1 MILLLQMEIAVV
13 VIAFNEE
20 DRLANALKSVK
31 DIAAEIIVVDSYSQD
46 NTVEVAKQFT
56 NKVFRRKWTN
66 YSDQKNFAN
75 SKASYPWILSLDA
88 DECLS
93 PQLQEEILKLK
104 YEEPDV
110 SAFSM
115 PRKVLYLGK
124 WIRHSG
130 WYPDRKLRL
139 FRKEKAL
146 WEGEYVHERL
156 VYDGR
161 ILKLKGDIHHFTYRS
176 ISDHLERINIFSSLG
191 AKKLYA
197 EKKKCRWF
205 HLVYLPSLRFLK
217 SFFWNAGFLDG
228 YAGFVISVL
237 HGYAVFARYVKLR
250 EIWKKGERIEPFPT

>member
-1 MILLLQMEIAVV
+1 MEISVV
-13 VIAFNEE
+13 IIAFNEE

-31 DIAAEIIVVDSYSQD
+31 GIAAEIIVVDSNSQD

-75 SKASYPWILSLDA
+75 SKASCPWILSLDA
-88 DECLS
+88 DESLS

-104 YEEPDV
+104 DEETDV

-115 PRKVLYLGK
+115 PRKVYYLGK

-146 WEGEYVHERL
+146 WEGEYVHEKL
-156 VYDGR
+156 VVDGR
-161 ILKLKGDIHHFTYRS
+161 IFKLKGDIHHFTYRG
-176 ISDHLERINIFSSLG
+176 ISEVVFLESGIPGWIRRLCHCGSGRLCCF
-191 AKKLYA
+191 YP
-197 EKKKCRWF
+197 
-205 HLVYLPSLRFLK
+205 VY
-217 SFFWNAGFLDG
+217 
-228 YAGFVISVL
+228 
-237 HGYAVFARYVKLR
+237 
-250 EIWKKGERIEPFPT
+250 

>member
-1 MILLLQMEIAVV
+1 MILLLQMEISVV
-13 VIAFNEE
+13 IIAFNEE

-75 SKASYPWILSLDA
+75 SKASCPWILSLDA
-88 DECLS
+88 DEYLS
-93 PQLQEEILKLK
+93 SQLQEEILKLK
-104 YEEPDV
+104 VEEPHI

-115 PRKVLYLGK
+115 PRKVYYLGK

-156 VYDGR
+156 VVDGR
-161 ILKLKGDIHHFTYRS
+161 ILKLKGDIHHFTYRG
-176 ISDHLERINIFSSLG
+176 ISDHLGRINTFSILG

-197 EKKKCRWF
+197 KKKKMP
-205 HLVYLPSLRFLK
+205 LVSLSVSAFFTFSKVVFLE
-217 SFFWNAGFLDG
+217 SGIPGWIRRLCHCGSGRLCCFCP
-228 YAGFVISVL
+228 VC
-237 HGYAVFARYVKLR
+237 
-250 EIWKKGERIEPFPT
+250 